1 MFILQYE
8 SLLDL
13 EADFMLLC
21 RNAQEYN
28 EENSIIY
35 DDSVV
40 LQSVFVH
47 AREKIQLEV
56 DAAPPP
62 TEEGE

>member
-1 MFILQYE
+1 
-8 SLLDL
+8 
-13 EADFMLLC
+13 MLLC

-40 LQSVFVH
+40 LQSVFAH
-47 AREKIQLEV
+47 AREKIQVEF

-62 TEEGE
+62 PPEEGECRLLLKSARGQQ